1 MKIAVEI
8 PDVIYK
14 KLINGEIHFG
24 GITSKNIFNYVKNGI
39 PIELPEKAEENED
52 EIGRN
57 AMLEIEKASKSNWN
71 SVPFKNVNE
80 LPPVTRQKINK
91 IININKAIDY
101 AVKALEQES
110 GNEKRMTKEEAI
122 DYIREWCPYDMQE
135 EIIKALEQEPYEDA
149 ISRKVVMEHYSTGEI
164 AHCHH
169 ISRNNLLDFIEQLPP
184 VSSPEKPKF
193 ENKILKNIRL
203 DIALKYIPESS
214 DEYGDE
220 AKWLNRG
227 LKIALEVIDEYK
239 DKIEENKYD
248 KRRSD

>member
-24 GITSKNIFNYVKNGI
+24 GITSKNIFNYVKNGT
-39 PIELPEKAEENED
+39 PIKLPETAEESD
-52 EIGRN
+52 DAISRN

-71 SVPFKNVNE
+71 SVLFKNVNE
-80 LPPVTRQKINK
+80 SPHVARQKI
-91 IININKAIDY
+91 
-101 AVKALEQES
+101 
-110 GNEKRMTKEEAI
+110 
-122 DYIREWCPYDMQE
+122 
-135 EIIKALEQEPYEDA
+135 
-149 ISRKVVMEHYSTGEI
+149 
-164 AHCHH
+164 
-169 ISRNNLLDFIEQLPP
+169 
-184 VSSPEKPKF
+184 
-193 ENKILKNIRL
+193 NKILKNIRL

-227 LKIALEVIDEYK
+227 LKMALEVIDEYK